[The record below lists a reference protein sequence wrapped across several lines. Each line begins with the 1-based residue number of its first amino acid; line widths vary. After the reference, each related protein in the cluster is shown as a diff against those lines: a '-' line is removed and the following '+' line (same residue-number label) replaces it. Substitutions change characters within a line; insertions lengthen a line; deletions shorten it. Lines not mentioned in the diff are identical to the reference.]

1 MTKCLE
7 DYPKGVELM
16 LRIIIIDRTIKE
28 TGTLFHDKAHIIYVN
43 REIKDDT
50 PLGRLMHDLS
60 CADPDDMNYKELAD
74 RARYF
79 KKDREGQKIMSKI
92 MEQLLNEEKIEAAK
106 RMLERG
112 KMTKEE
118 IAEDLDLPLSVVERL
133 ENDLQMA

>member
-1 MTKCLE
+1 
-7 DYPKGVELM
+7 
-16 LRIIIIDRTIKE
+16 
-28 TGTLFHDKAHIIYVN
+28 
-43 REIKDDT
+43 
-50 PLGRLMHDLS
+50 MHDLS

-79 KKDREGQKIMSKI
+79 KKDEEGRKIMSKI

-118 IAEDLDLPLSVVERL
+118 IAEDLDLP
-133 ENDLQMA
+133 

>member
-1 MTKCLE
+1 
-7 DYPKGVELM
+7 
-16 LRIIIIDRTIKE
+16 
-28 TGTLFHDKAHIIYVN
+28 
-43 REIKDDT
+43 
-50 PLGRLMHDLS
+50 MHDLS

-79 KKDREGQKIMSKI
+79 KKDEEGRKIMSKI

-133 ENDLQMA
+133 ENDLQLA